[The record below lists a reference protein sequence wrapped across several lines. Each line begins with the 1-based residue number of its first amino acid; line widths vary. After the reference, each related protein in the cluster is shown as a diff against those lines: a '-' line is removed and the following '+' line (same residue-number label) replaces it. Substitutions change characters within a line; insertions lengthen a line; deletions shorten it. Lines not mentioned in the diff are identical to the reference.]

1 MSGDTQSG
9 PNQAQKM
16 HMHLCTREM
25 QVTIAIN
32 DKIQRAINNDNDPG
46 TKSGIPLIPKEVVK
60 LSPKKRI
67 AFSRILIQ
75 LQLGKGEVSDK
86 SGLGDSTIDAI
97 KGWYNS
103 ASTNTNQSAW
113 VNNLLE
119 LQSDANHLR
128 NLTDN
133 ISLPDECPEDANF
146 ANYTRLNA
154 LRVPD
159 VKLDKNYPT
168 DPAVITDLVRGY
180 EIALRRF
187 QDSQSAS
194 LINNDSNIV
203 REKRQSDLNNLTQWH
218 AALTTH
224 IDESASED
232 TYQRTPGF
240 KELMK
245 HLNTTADVV
254 NNIPHLNTPKLQKL
268 ETKELST
275 EELQLQTTNLCTISY
290 KDQTGNDA
298 TLKFKPSK
306 ATINAAVLAY
316 NHQQDETENPI
327 TITWENDDTFKITVN
342 VDVKSDSVLVKS
354 GLGFLDMKSWFA
366 HSHKR
371 SQAQAKHLQ
380 GFFKTLEQTHNK
392 DIESRKQADNPEDP
406 AGLEAKPSWMKNEKD
421 FSSAEG
427 KEKRAQGGEGLSV
440 TGANNVRLSN
450 N

>member
-1 MSGDTQSG
+1 MSRDPQSG

-86 SGLGDSTIDAI
+86 SGLGDSTIEAI
-97 KGWYNS
+97 KDWYNS
-103 ASTNTNQSAW
+103 APTNTAQSAW

-133 ISLPDECPEDANF
+133 ISLQSKCPEDANF

-194 LINNDSNIV
+194 LIDNRSNIV

-218 AALTTH
+218 AALTWH

-240 KELMK
+240 SDLMT
-245 HLNTTADVV
+245 HLDQTADVV
-254 NNIPHLNTPKLQKL
+254 NKVSPLDTPDLQKL
-268 ETKELST
+268 KTKELSAA
-275 EELQLQTTNLCTISY
+275 ELQRQTTNLCTISY
-290 KDQTGNDA
+290 KDKKGND
-298 TLKFKPSK
+298 TSLKFKPSE

-316 NHQQDETENPI
+316 NDQQDETENPI
-327 TITWENDDTFKITVN
+327 KIKWKEDGTFKITVN
-342 VDVKSDSVLVKS
+342 VDVESNSALVNS
-354 GLGFLDMKSWFA
+354 GLGFLDIKAWFK
-366 HSHKR
+366 HSDER
-371 SQAQAKHLQ
+371 SQAQAKHLKS
-380 GFFKTLEQTHNK
+380 FFKTLEQTHNK
-392 DIESRKQADNPEDP
+392 DITAREQENNPQDAARLETRKRESQEWRDTRPTAVSSKDGESEGFSVAD
-406 AGLEAKPSWMKNEKD
+406 GPSR
-421 FSSAEG
+421 S
-427 KEKRAQGGEGLSV
+427 
-440 TGANNVRLSN
+440 
-450 N
+450 